1 MPLAGVLGGLSPQGA
16 GRTGPARLP
25 LRREKLPA
33 GKVRS
38 APPQRLYDAAG
49 HRVVAV
55 GAGSGEQG
63 KTNGGPGAPGRG
75 KDPRRRLPYPM
86 RRTDRLCAGGI
97 APRQAEKGMTNYG

>member
-1 MPLAGVLGGLSPQGA
+1 MLLAGVFWGLSPRRA
-16 GRTGPARLP
+16 GRTGPAHLP
-25 LRREKLPA
+25 LRREEMPS

-49 HRVVAV
+49 HRAVAV

-75 KDPRRRLPYPM
+75 KTPPPLAVSYAAVRSFVRRG
-86 RRTDRLCAGGI
+86 AG
-97 APRQAEKGMTNYG
+97 PRQAEKGMTNHG